1 MYMYDI
7 QSFNVHFSP
16 TISNRD
22 FNLLNI
28 HVSEN
33 IGHKISH
40 DPGFCQQSDGIESVV
55 IWSIPFHIMTSN
67 TSHRPYVCIPQTTW
81 LHLPRWPAPW
91 TPYTYSISDSLLD
104 KDNQDC
110 LHLGVS
116 LVTLVTECTT
126 IFSTAAKTTHVK
138 DLLFVSHTRKPQ
150 NNATAV
156 LWHKMGVRFFVETAA
171 LLSVLDCSINV
182 TILLYKIHVL
192 VTTVDMISFNFISLG
207 K

>member
-1 MYMYDI
+1 MSAFRRRRGSINPAD
-7 QSFNVHFSP
+7 QPPEPP
-16 TISNRD
+16 T
-22 FNLLNI
+22 
-28 HVSEN
+28 
-33 IGHKISH
+33 
-40 DPGFCQQSDGIESVV
+40 C
-55 IWSIPFHIMTSN
+55 
-67 TSHRPYVCIPQTTW
+67 
-81 LHLPRWPAPW
+81 
-91 TPYTYSISDSLLD
+91 TYSISDSLLH

-116 LVTLVTECTT
+116 LVTLATECTT

-182 TILLYKIHVL
+182 TILLYEIHVL
-192 VTTVDMISFNFISLG
+192 VTTVDMISFNFISLV